1 MNFVVLGDPIA
12 HSRSPAIH
20 TAALEACGIEGSY
33 VARRVDASGVVRAIE
48 EIRAGELDGAN
59 VTMPHKRTAAAAAD
73 RLDDLARRAGSVN
86 TLARSGNAV
95 VGHTTDVG
103 GILDA
108 WGWAGL
114 PGDRPALILGTG
126 GAAAAALIALEGREL
141 AIAGRRPGAGTE
153 LAAAVGVGAQEV
165 AWGEMVRG
173 AVVVNATPVGSAGES
188 QPPGVI
194 EHAAGYF
201 EMVYA
206 GGTTR
211 ALDMARE
218 QGIPCADGLSLLVAQ
233 AARSFRI
240 WTGIEAPIGVMR
252 AAAVAA

>member
-1 MNFVVLGDPIA
+1 
-12 HSRSPAIH
+12 
-20 TAALEACGIEGSY
+20 
-33 VARRVDASGVVRAIE
+33 
-48 EIRAGELDGAN
+48 
-59 VTMPHKRTAAAAAD
+59 
-73 RLDDLARRAGSVN
+73 
-86 TLARSGNAV
+86 
-95 VGHTTDVG
+95 
-103 GILDA
+103 
-108 WGWAGL
+108 
-114 PGDRPALILGTG
+114 
-126 GAAAAALIALEGREL
+126 
-141 AIAGRRPGAGTE
+141 
-153 LAAAVGVGAQEV
+153 
-165 AWGEMVRG
+165 MVRG